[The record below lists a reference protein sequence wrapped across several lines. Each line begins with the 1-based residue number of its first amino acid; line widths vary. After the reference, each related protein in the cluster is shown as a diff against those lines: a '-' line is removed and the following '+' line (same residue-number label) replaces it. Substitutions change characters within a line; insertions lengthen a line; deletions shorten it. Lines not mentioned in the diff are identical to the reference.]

1 MPETLLLHWKAGQL
15 SFVPKVK
22 ELYEKAVQYGQE
34 HKGQLE
40 ETHKKIQSLS
50 EVGKELP
57 TL

>member
-1 MPETLLLHWKAGQL
+1 
-15 SFVPKVK
+15 VPKVK